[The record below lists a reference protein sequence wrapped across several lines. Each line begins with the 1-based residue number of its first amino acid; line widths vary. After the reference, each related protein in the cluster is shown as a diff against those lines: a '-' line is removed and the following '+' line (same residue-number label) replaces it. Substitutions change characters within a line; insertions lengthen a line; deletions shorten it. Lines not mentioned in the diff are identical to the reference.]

1 VYGFVRVRMYL
12 RPYNK
17 EEGRAKSTVVKV
29 IIENFTIF
37 SICQQTYIKKGS
49 LAYFKFS
56 NIFKEEKCFILVS
69 TNFFISVK

>member
-29 IIENFTIF
+29 IIENLTIF
-37 SICQQTYIKKGS
+37 SIC
-49 LAYFKFS
+49 
-56 NIFKEEKCFILVS
+56 
-69 TNFFISVK
+69 